1 MKTIKELYDEI
12 MASEEMK
19 EELAAAG
26 SDREALEAFLA
37 KHQCSSNREE
47 FLAFVK
53 ERSESIRE
61 LNPDELS
68 AAAGGINITVIGAS
82 LIMPANCALCSV
94 CVQAFTED
102 NCIEIFE

>member
-1 MKTIKELYDEI
+1 MKTIRELYEEI

-26 SDREALEAFLA
+26 SDREAIEAFL
-37 KHQCSSNREE
+37 KKYQCSCTREE
-47 FLAFVK
+47 MLAFFR
-53 ERSESIRE
+53 EREESIRE
-61 LNPDELS
+61 LSADELS

-82 LIMPANCALCSV
+82 LIMPVNCALCSV